1 MPLDDWCVSHSSA
14 AADANIAAQLTA
26 YIQAVMPEWANTAY
40 PLSVTV

>member
-26 YIQAVMPEWANTAY
+26 YIQAVMPEWANTTY